1 MLGYGWYLPW
11 GVKMRIFSVKR
22 EVSSLSVS
30 LGTLTKVVE
39 RGMCVLERSA
49 NVFLAICSHG
59 CPQWAPRSRW
69 RLLLTLPLPRW
80 RLLLPRLSQDGAVR
94 PSRPAPSKM
103 AAEEEPLVRLW
114 QRCAAGRPRAAACS

>member
-49 NVFLAICSHG
+49 NVFLAICSHS
-59 CPQWAPRSRW
+59 CPQ
-69 RLLLTLPLPRW
+69 
-80 RLLLPRLSQDGAVR
+80 
-94 PSRPAPSKM
+94 
-103 AAEEEPLVRLW
+103 
-114 QRCAAGRPRAAACS
+114 